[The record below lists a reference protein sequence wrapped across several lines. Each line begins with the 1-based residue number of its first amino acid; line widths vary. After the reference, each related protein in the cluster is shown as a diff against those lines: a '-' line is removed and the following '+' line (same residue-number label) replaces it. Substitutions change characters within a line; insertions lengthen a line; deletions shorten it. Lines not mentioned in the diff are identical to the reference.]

1 LWKNFYPLW
10 KIVFRIFAKFTVAI
24 TYEKG
29 GMDLRGMPSWNS
41 TKSAIEGH
49 RRARMSLE
57 GKGGINLIKTRY
69 RT

>member
-1 LWKNFYPLW
+1 MSVAIVEKLLW

-41 TKSAIEGH
+41 V
-49 RRARMSLE
+49 
-57 GKGGINLIKTRY
+57 
-69 RT
+69 